1 MEQEKDMLFL
11 MALVAAGVVL
21 ASGLAAFM
29 QWMVV
34 IPITIAGILITIIM
48 LLQNRD
54 KAVHF
59 TENLEKWVFIGTLL
73 FFIVAFIVLYKPA

>member
-1 MEQEKDMLFL
+1 MKENHKMGQEKDMLFL

-34 IPITIAGILITIIM
+34 IPITIAGVYHNHAAT
-48 LLQNRD
+48 
-54 KAVHF
+54 
-59 TENLEKWVFIGTLL
+59 
-73 FFIVAFIVLYKPA
+73 KPR